1 MTSMSL
7 NNALDILTINIP
19 VQYKRRSSRKIIMT
33 PDGLPLSKKDQ
44 EKIKPDNSFVT
55 AIMRAF
61 SWQEKLENGTYSSHK
76 EMAEKEKMD
85 ITYMYRTMRLTLLAP
100 DIIESILKGAQPR
113 DLTLQNIVRGFPISW
128 HEQRQKFGFPPPE
141 K

>member
-1 MTSMSL
+1 MTTT
-7 NNALDILTINIP
+7 LTPSDIP
-19 VQYKRRSSRKIIMT
+19 VQYKRRSSRKMIMT
-33 PDGLPLSKKDQ
+33 PEGLPLSKKEQAD
-44 EKIKPDNSFVT
+44 IKPDNSFVT

-76 EMAEKEKMD
+76 EMAEKEKID

-100 DIIESILKGAQPR
+100 DIIESILKGTQPR

-128 HEQRQKFGFPPPE
+128 HEQREKFGFPQPE